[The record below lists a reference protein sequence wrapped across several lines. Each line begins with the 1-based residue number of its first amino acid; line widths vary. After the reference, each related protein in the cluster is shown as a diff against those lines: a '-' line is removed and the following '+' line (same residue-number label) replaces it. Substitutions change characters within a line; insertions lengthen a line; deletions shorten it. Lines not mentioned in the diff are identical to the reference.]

1 MTITDNTVEQ
11 NERITEI
18 SDAKIRE
25 VDNIES
31 EASDNGEVEEVE
43 DLEAE
48 LEKMEREIANDGVG
62 DISKPKVSLRFRSA
76 RFTHLWDLNATN
88 ENCFCE
94 KKVTM
99 PTEADLQKRMT
110 YSNYTLSRCG
120 CAYHSSCIK
129 QYVANL
135 GGADPEM
142 VNCPICRTKYEPLP
156 NQGEDTGVYVA
167 TN

>member
-25 VDNIES
+25 VDNMKS
-31 EASDNGEVEEVE
+31 EASDNDEVE

-48 LEKMEREIANDGVG
+48 LEKMEKEIANDGVG
-62 DISKPKVSLRFRSA
+62 DISKPEVSLRFRSA
-76 RFTHLWDLNATN
+76 RFTHIWDLNATN
-88 ENCFCE
+88 ENCLCE

-110 YSNYTLSRCG
+110 YSYYTLSRCG

-129 QYVANL
+129 QYVTNL

-156 NQGEDTGVYVA
+156 NQVEDTGVYVA